1 LQSNAEDSDSSGTL
15 PREELNPLLNPLLSQ
30 NMGRWAEVYFK
41 AAPEDREQAVQGL
54 LHELQA
60 GSPPESSSSPLSSSS
75 LSASRTTGPDGFEA
89 REEEDRAVGR
99 ADDDAD
105 DREYDHASV
114 IRCPQCHHENPHDY
128 NFCGACRA
136 PLAADGAG
144 VGEASAHEQQ
154 EASFLLDPIVDPELE
169 SDRDAKQSSLPG
181 HLWQKDLDPQQIQE
195 QRSRRRKWNFVEP
208 GRVATPA
215 NRDDAQDQVPDRTGH
230 YFDLH
235 RNRSSSRDADL
246 FQLPSLVE
254 PRRSYRLYI
263 GAVVALLIA
272 FLAYRAWRA
281 EQSTL
286 FSTHTAPQVPA
297 VASDNSN
304 SSAAAGKADLPQSN
318 QAQPSAPLPD
328 ASLQPNTTPQ
338 PKAAPPNTGSA
349 TRPNAISAAATSS
362 AATNSGVEEA
372 AEKTPAPAG
381 NTQAAPQA
389 EADTVGGWSE
399 LATAKN
405 YLNGTG
411 GKEQN
416 SAQAAA
422 WLWKAVSKQNA
433 EASTLLAE
441 LYMKGEGVS
450 KNCDQGRVL
459 LDAAVRKGRK
469 DAAERL
475 SHLGAFGC
483 Q

>member
-1 LQSNAEDSDSSGTL
+1 LQSNAEDSDPSGTL
-15 PREELNPLLNPLLSQ
+15 PREELNPLLNPLLSE

-41 AAPEDREQAVQGL
+41 AAPEDREQAVEGL
-54 LHELQA
+54 LHELRA
-60 GSPPESSSSPLSSSS
+60 GSPPPEASPRESSPSSFSS
-75 LSASRTTGPDGFEA
+75 LQTAGQTTAQDGFEA
-89 REEEDRAVGR
+89 HES
-99 ADDDAD
+99 DDPGG
-105 DREYDHASV
+105 V
-114 IRCPQCHHENPHDY
+114 VRCPQCGHENPRDY

-136 PLAADGAG
+136 PLAAGGGFSETRAQ
-144 VGEASAHEQQ
+144 EQQ
-154 EASFLLDPIVDPELE
+154 AASFLLDPIVDPEFE

-195 QRSRRRKWNFVEP
+195 QRSRRRKWNIAEP
-208 GRVATPA
+208 GRVATPV
-215 NRDDAQDQVPDRTGH
+215 NRDDAEGQVPDRTGH
-230 YFDLH
+230 YFDLD
-235 RNRSSSRDADL
+235 RNRSGDPDL

-263 GAVVALLIA
+263 GAAMALLIG

-281 EQSTL
+281 EQPTL
-286 FSTHTAPQVPA
+286 FSAHTAPQVPA
-297 VASDNSN
+297 VASDGSSAPAAERRADLPQANPASTPASQPNASSQPQAAPSSGNSAPRSNASSSAAN
-304 SSAAAGKADLPQSN
+304 SSAASEN
-318 QAQPSAPLPD
+318 
-328 ASLQPNTTPQ
+328 
-338 PKAAPPNTGSA
+338 
-349 TRPNAISAAATSS
+349 
-362 AATNSGVEEA
+362 GVEEA
-372 AEKTPAPAG
+372 AEKAPAPAR
-381 NTQAAPQA
+381 TTPPSPQSQSND
-389 EADTVGGWSE
+389 EATTMGGWSE
-399 LATAKN
+399 LAMAKN

-416 SAQAAA
+416 SAEAAA

-450 KNCDQGRVL
+450 KSCDQGRVL
-459 LDAAVRKGRK
+459 LDAAARKGRK

>member
-1 LQSNAEDSDSSGTL
+1 LQSNADDSDSSGIL
-15 PREELNPLLNPLLSQ
+15 PREELNPLLNPLLAQ

-41 AAPEDREQAVQGL
+41 AAPEDREHAVEGL
-54 LHELQA
+54 LQELQA
-60 GSPPESSSSPLSSSS
+60 GSPPESSPASPPSHSSSS
-75 LSASRTTGPDGFEA
+75 FQTAEQDRLELY
-89 REEEDRAVGR
+89 EEDSAGV
-99 ADDDAD
+99 
-105 DREYDHASV
+105 S
-114 IRCPQCHHENPHDY
+114 RCPQCGHENPHDY

-136 PLAADGAG
+136 PLAAGGAYAR
-144 VGEASAHEQQ
+144 ETRAQEQR
-154 EASFLLDPIVDPELE
+154 EASFLLDPIVDPEFE

-208 GRVATPA
+208 GRVASSVNHDDEHGEAPA
-215 NRDDAQDQVPDRTGH
+215 GTGH
-230 YFDLH
+230 YFDVH
-235 RNRSSSRDADL
+235 GNRNSSGDADL

-263 GAVVALLIA
+263 GAAMVLLIA
-272 FLAYRAWRA
+272 FLVYRAWRA
-281 EQSTL
+281 EQPALLT
-286 FSTHTAPQVPA
+286 THTAPQVPA
-297 VASDNSN
+297 MASDNSN

-328 ASLQPNTTPQ
+328 ASVQPNTVPQ
-338 PKAAPPNTGSA
+338 PKVAPSNTGSA
-349 TRPNAISAAATSS
+349 PRSNAISSAATSS
-362 AATNSGVEEA
+362 PASNTAVREA
-372 AEKTPAPAG
+372 AEKAPALART
-381 NTQAAPQA
+381 TQPSTQG
-389 EADTVGGWSE
+389 EADAVGGWSE

-422 WLWKAVSKQNA
+422 WLWKAVSKQNT
-433 EASTLLAE
+433 EASTLLGE
-441 LYMKGEGVS
+441 LYVKGEGVS
-450 KNCDQGRVL
+450 KSCDQGRVL
-459 LDAAVRKGRK
+459 LDAAARKGRK

-475 SHLGAFGC
+475 SHLSAFGC